1 MGPFSLVNGIAF
13 TSYGGVA
20 DVTTQSSRQL
30 GQFPFSI
37 PSTYNIDTTIGPQ
50 VSFDRAFFLAGY
62 DGTNYTVTLPSG
74 IAVFDTNTF
83 SPAAF
88 LPLNIPFIPEY
99 NASAA
104 ADVIR
109 WGQDGLAALTTDGT
123 IYLLRGPAILHQ
135 LLQTNTPP
143 VVSGSSGTLQ
153 HGSGNGIL
161 SLFGTNFLPGV
172 AVTWNGTYRTT
183 NWLDANHITVD
194 IPATDLNLA
203 GSASIAAAN
212 PGSASSSA
220 FIVAIN

>member
-1 MGPFSLVNGIAF
+1 MGPFTLAKGIAF

-20 DVTTQSSRQL
+20 DVTTQPSRQL
-30 GQFPFSI
+30 GKFAFSI
-37 PSTYNIDTTIGPQ
+37 PNTYNIDTTIGPQ
-50 VSFDRAFFLAGY
+50 ISLDRAFFLAGY
-62 DGTNYTVTLPSG
+62 NGTNYTVNGPSG

-83 SPAAF
+83 LPSAF

-109 WGQDGLAALTTDGT
+109 WGRDGLAALTTDGT
-123 IYLLRGPAILHQ
+123 IYLLRGPAILPQ

-143 VVSGSSGTLQ
+143 VLSGSQGTLQ
-153 HGSGNGIL
+153 HGSGNAVLNL
-161 SLFGTNFLPGV
+161 SGTNFLPGV

-183 NWLDANHITVD
+183 TWLDANHITVD
-194 IPATDLNLA
+194 IPAADLNLA

-212 PGSASSSA
+212 PGSASSSTL
-220 FIVAIN
+220 IVAIN